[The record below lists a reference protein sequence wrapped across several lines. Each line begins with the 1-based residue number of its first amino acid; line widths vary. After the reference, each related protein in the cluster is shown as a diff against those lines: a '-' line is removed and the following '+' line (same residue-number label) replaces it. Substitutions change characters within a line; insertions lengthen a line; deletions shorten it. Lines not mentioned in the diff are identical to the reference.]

1 MAAMEL
7 AVLRMPADMKKLIA
21 RYARRNKKS
30 FGRAVREQCQPL
42 VDREQQLVDL
52 KKTPVAR

>member
-7 AVLRMPADMKKLIA
+7 AVLRMPATMKKLVA

-30 FGRAVREQCQPL
+30 FGRAIREQLQPL
-42 VDREQQLVDL
+42 VDREEQLETL